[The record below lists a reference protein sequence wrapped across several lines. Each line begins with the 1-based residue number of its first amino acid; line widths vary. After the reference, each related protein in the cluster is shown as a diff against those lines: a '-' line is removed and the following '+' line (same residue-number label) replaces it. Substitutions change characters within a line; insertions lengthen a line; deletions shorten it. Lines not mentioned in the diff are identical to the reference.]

1 MRPKVSIIGAGATG
15 ATMAQRL
22 VEKNLCDVVMLD
34 IPERENPTKGKALD
48 MLQAVDS
55 ARWRTFI
62 AMELGVSAED
72 VQGLVLGGHTDV
84 GMVPLP
90 RYSSVAGIPLTDL
103 LDSERIAKLIDRARK
118 GGTEIVQLLGE
129 GSAYYAPSAAVIT
142 MIESILLDK
151 KRIIPS
157 SVLLQ
162 GEYGLKDIFLG
173 VPVVL
178 GARGAER
185 IIELKLTPEEL
196 AQLQRAAEIVRE
208 TVSKVQV

>member
-1 MRPKVSIIGAGATG
+1 
-15 ATMAQRL
+15 
-22 VEKNLCDVVMLD
+22 
-34 IPERENPTKGKALD
+34 
-48 MLQAVDS
+48 
-55 ARWRTFI
+55 
-62 AMELGVSAED
+62 
-72 VQGLVLGGHTDV
+72 
-84 GMVPLP
+84 
-90 RYSSVAGIPLTDL
+90 
-103 LDSERIAKLIDRARK
+103 
-118 GGTEIVQLLGE
+118 LGE

>member
-1 MRPKVSIIGAGATG
+1 
-15 ATMAQRL
+15 
-22 VEKNLCDVVMLD
+22 
-34 IPERENPTKGKALD
+34 
-48 MLQAVDS
+48 
-55 ARWRTFI
+55 
-62 AMELGVSAED
+62 
-72 VQGLVLGGHTDV
+72 
-84 GMVPLP
+84 
-90 RYSSVAGIPLTDL
+90 
-103 LDSERIAKLIDRARK
+103 
-118 GGTEIVQLLGE
+118 
-129 GSAYYAPSAAVIT
+129 